1 MTPATAPEPTI
12 TMLSRIIRPGTARD
26 QARVLA
32 GNLVRGVQMT
42 QDRGSPTTD
51 RANITA
57 QFRAANR
64 TLTRHIGLDREFS
77 KETRRVVQSIIP
89 NDRLHE
95 VLVLSSHMYEVA
107 KVD

>member
-1 MTPATAPEPTI
+1 
-12 TMLSRIIRPGTARD
+12 
-26 QARVLA
+26 
-32 GNLVRGVQMT
+32 
-42 QDRGSPTTD
+42 
-51 RANITA
+51 
-57 QFRAANR
+57 
-64 TLTRHIGLDREFS
+64 LTRHIGLDREFS